1 MVISTKLALEQIFV
15 HCFVV
20 RHMRLGWLLWLVF
33 RVPSSP
39 ALTLTPG
46 LLLASPRPLDWPP
59 TSTELSKSTGFLL
72 TIFWFIHILVTFWK
86 CENLKKNDLAFFILY
101 YLLMVWHLKFYL
113 IYIICS
119 ISYMFIF
126 FVVLTDE
133 WWLIANLCRDEVFPK
148 LDAKA
153 NI

>member
-33 RVPSSP
+33 RVPHSHSRPSAGQSP
-39 ALTLTPG
+39 ASG
-46 LLLASPRPLDWPP
+46 LATDQHWALRVNWIFTNYFLIYSYFSYLL
-59 TSTELSKSTGFLL
+59 K
-72 TIFWFIHILVTFWK
+72 VWK
-86 CENLKKNDLAFFILY
+86 FKKNDLAFYIWY

-119 ISYMFIF
+119 ISYMFLF